1 MRMPVSTLLCAAAI
15 TLIGAMPARAQVTE
29 TITFKTTFPFTV
41 GNTTYPAGSFTVK
54 RADDNDLSVLEI
66 TNGTTGTIFEV
77 QPESAPPTEKV
88 KDEVV
93 FKKYGEHYVLS
104 DIWDSADASGARAQ
118 VSRAEQRHA
127 KKHGG
132 EPTKTSV
139 KSSRMKMKS
148 SPAKMSGSK

>member
-1 MRMPVSTLLCAAAI
+1 MRMPVPTLLCAAALA
-15 TLIGAMPARAQVTE
+15 LIGATSVHAQVTE

-66 TNGTTGTIFEV
+66 TNGTTATIFEIE
-77 QPESAPPTEKV
+77 PESAAPTQKV

-132 EPTKTSV
+132 EPMKTSV
-139 KSSRMKMKS
+139 KSSR
-148 SPAKMSGSK
+148 AKMSGSK